1 MEYRLEG
8 IRSYLI
14 RVQHDTEEMSIECRI
29 VSLYI
34 ETETEIIE
42 ANPNTDKRYIVDQ
55 FECDMDYDG
64 LIYIDNLDMWMSQG
78 CASATPTGIEIAG
91 NGWFIE
97 IPRKDILD
105 LLYHGISYETQ
116 EIKLSI

>member
-1 MEYRLEG
+1 MEYRLDG
-8 IRSYLI
+8 FRSYQI
-14 RVQHDTEEMSIECRI
+14 RVQHGTEEMTIECRI
-29 VSLYI
+29 VTLRI
-34 ETETEIIE
+34 ETETGVIE
-42 ANPNTDKRYIVDQ
+42 ADSNTEKRYIVDQ
-55 FECDMDYDG
+55 FECDMDYEG
-64 LIYIDNLDMWMSQG
+64 LIYIENLDMWMSQG

-105 LLYHGISYETQ
+105 LLYYGKSYETN